1 MVLSA
6 WSLETIPCEGA
17 HHIGVAVAQ
26 GSRAQ
31 GAEQTPLSQEV
42 NDVYNSRESNL
53 S

>member
-1 MVLSA
+1 MALSTRTP
-6 WSLETIPCEGA
+6 ETLPGEGA
-17 HHIGVAVAQ
+17 HHTGVSVAE

-42 NDVYNSRESNL
+42 NDVHNSRESNL